1 MILFLALL
9 IAAAMTV
16 SLAVSYGMRRVS
28 HWVGLV
34 SHPGGHRT
42 HGEPMPMGG
51 GVGIFLGAWLPIA
64 VGLAI
69 CWQFRNGV
77 HAPGWEELTEHIEGA
92 LGVAP
97 RLGIIFIGGLIIWI
111 TGLADDKW
119 RISPWIRLFIE
130 ACVALIL
137 ISSGRTISIFIE
149 TPWVRVPITIL
160 WVVGI
165 INAFNMLDNMDG
177 LCGGVSIIISMF
189 FTIVALETGHYF
201 VAAFLCCVTGSIA
214 GFLLFN
220 FPPARIFMGDSGST
234 TIGYMLAVMTLEF
247 TFFQPKTPYFPIVM
261 PLMMFA
267 VPLFDMIT
275 VVWIRLRARRSP
287 FKGDTNHFSHRLVA
301 LGMSRRQA
309 VLTIYLIT
317 ATVSLGATV
326 LYYARPA
333 AVLVIF
339 AQTVFI
345 FAIIG
350 ILESARPQT
359 PRDQTPPR

>member
-1 MILFLALL
+1 MFPFLFFLL
-9 IAAAMTV
+9 AAALAI

-28 HWVGLV
+28 HWVGLL

-42 HGEPMPMGG
+42 HDEPMPMGG

-64 VGLAI
+64 IALAA
-69 CWQFRNGV
+69 CWYLNRHGHIPGWDVLTV
-77 HAPGWEELTEHIEGA
+77 HAAGA
-92 LGVAP
+92 LSVAP
-97 RLGIIFIGGLIIWI
+97 RLGIIFLGGLIIWVM
-111 TGLADDKW
+111 GLADDKW
-119 RISPWIRLFIE
+119 RVSPWVRLAIE
-130 ACVALIL
+130 AGVALIL
-137 ISSGRTISIFIE
+137 VASGKTISIFIE
-149 TPWVRVPITIL
+149 SAWIRVPITVL

-177 LCGGVSIIISMF
+177 LCGGVSVIISMF
-189 FTIVALETGHYF
+189 FTIVAVQTGHFF
-201 VAAFLCCVTGSIA
+201 VAAFLCCVTGAIG

-247 TFFQPKTPYFPIVM
+247 TFYQPETPYFPVVM
-261 PLMMFA
+261 PVMMFA

-287 FKGDTNHFSHRLVA
+287 FRGDTNHFSHRLVA

-317 ATVSLGATV
+317 ATVALGATV
-326 LYYARPA
+326 LYYASPGA
-333 AVLVIF
+333 ILVIF

-345 FAIIG
+345 FTIIG

-359 PRDQTPPR
+359 PREQTPRR